1 MKMVIKVM
9 IMMMMI
15 LNNLYD
21 WHWTKN
27 EVTHVH
33 LLDGDVGKVLG
44 DQGDVGNLVQDALVF
59 EVRRIY

>member
-1 MKMVIKVM
+1 MKMVIKV
-9 IMMMMI
+9 MMMMI

-33 LLDGDVGKVLG
+33 LLDGDVGRVLR
-44 DQGDVGNLVQDALVF
+44 DQGDVGNLV
-59 EVRRIY
+59 